1 MFTFL
6 GKTLSLLSAANH
18 FSANHRE
25 SEAENRQ
32 VGSDKISAYEL
43 TTRLMIRNHEL
54 EIVFSRL
61 NLLAILN
68 DALGRKTAIREPVPL

>member
-6 GKTLSLLSAANH
+6 RKTLSLIS
-18 FSANHRE
+18 SANRCPRI
-25 SEAENRQ
+25 SVKRKPRIVRP
-32 VGSDKISAYEL
+32 VGQNLSYEL
-43 TTRLMIRNHEL
+43 TTRNHEL

-68 DALGRKTAIREPVPL
+68 GALGRKTAIREPVPL